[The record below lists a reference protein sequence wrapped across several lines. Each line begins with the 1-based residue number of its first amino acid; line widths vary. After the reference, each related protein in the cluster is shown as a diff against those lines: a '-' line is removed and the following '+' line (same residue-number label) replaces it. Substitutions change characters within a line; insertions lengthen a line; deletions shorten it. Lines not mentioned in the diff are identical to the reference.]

1 MNTTSC
7 DFCWR
12 HCSIANGKTGACG
25 VRKNQNGTIVTTGYG
40 QIVSMAVDPVEKK
53 PLYHFMPG
61 SKTFSFALF
70 GCNYTCSFCQNYPI
84 TQKEYMDTI
93 PRMGKEIL
101 SPSQLCTLALDSGC
115 PSISYTY
122 SEPIVWQDYMIE
134 TATLAKKNGM
144 KNIMVT
150 NGSFSKEAIARV
162 VPLIDAFNID
172 VKGDHDFYSQVC
184 HADLEPVLDSIASVA
199 QANVHL
205 EVTTMVIEGM
215 HTAKMIRQL
224 GKKLKE
230 LNVQVWHLSRFFPR
244 YKFSSRKPTSE
255 EFLSEMIDEARLSA
269 IPYIYGGN
277 SARNDVTYCPSCHT
291 LLMLSHSYE
300 GKSNGVT
307 YDSIKNG
314 RCEHCGLPIYGYFP

>member
-1 MNTTSC
+1 MHNTSC

-12 HCSIANGKTGACG
+12 HCSIANGKTGVCG

-40 QIVSMAVDPVEKK
+40 QVVSMAVDPVEKK

-70 GCNYTCSFCQNYPI
+70 GCNFTCSFCQNYPI
-84 TQKEYMDTI
+84 TQKEYISTTPI
-93 PRMGKEIL
+93 IGNEIL
-101 SPSQLCTLALDSGC
+101 SPSQIVTLALDSGC
-115 PSISYTY
+115 PSVSYTY

-134 TATLAKKNGM
+134 TAALAKENGL

-150 NGSFSKEAIARV
+150 NGSFSKEALERV

-172 VKGDHDFYSQVC
+172 VKGDRAFYNQVC
-184 HADLEPVLDSIASVA
+184 QADLEPVLDSIAYVVK
-199 QANVHL
+199 ANAHL

-215 HTAKMIRQL
+215 HTSKMIQEL
-224 GKKLKE
+224 GKALKE

-255 EFLSEMIDEARLSA
+255 EFLSEMIEEAKLSS

-277 SARNDVTYCPSCHT
+277 SARSDVTYCPSCHT
-291 LLMLSHSYE
+291 LLMGSHSYE
-300 GKSNGVT
+300 GKNTPGKYT
-307 YDSIKNG
+307 SIKKG
-314 RCEHCGLPIYGYFP
+314 RCEHCGLPIYGLFP